1 MFERYTE
8 KARRVVFFGRYEA
21 SVHGTPEIDTRCLLM
36 GILREDRE
44 LMARLLP
51 DSAHELCRLWTDV
64 EALFPKS
71 SRKIPTSVDL
81 PLSHRA
87 KHALTFAAEV
97 AEKRHHECIEPRHL
111 LWGLFEE
118 GGPETACLKSCGL
131 GVEAVNADLEQ
142 MAAETDLLERYAV
155 RRIVDGLP
163 KDRLRAAAV
172 LLAGLAANQFETS
185 GTGPDGP
192 FHFSFGGKTE

>member
-51 DSAHELCRLWTDV
+51 DRAYELCRLWTDV

-71 SRKIPTSVDL
+71 SRKIPISVDL
-81 PLSHRA
+81 PLSHAA
-87 KHALTFAAEV
+87 KHALAFAAEE

-111 LWGLFEE
+111 LRGVLKE
-118 GGPETACLKSCGL
+118 GGPETVCLKSCGL
-131 GVEAVNADLEQ
+131 SVEAVNADLEQ
-142 MAAETDLLERYAV
+142 IPAEADLLERYAV

-172 LLAGLAANQFETS
+172 LLAGLATNQFEAS